1 MGTVLFFF
9 TKKLTT
15 PRELSRE
22 ELLVN
27 GFYELPQERKISN
40 FELKTSDGILLNN
53 DFLLNKW
60 TLIYFGFTRCPDEC
74 PVTMSIARDLFNTL
88 LEKGVDISNLKLI
101 LISIDPEHDDKEL
114 INRYAKGFFSEF
126 YGVQTSRPQLLSLA
140 TQLDVLIT
148 APPDHHNEDTYHLDN
163 HQNNLILINQSG
175 NYHGFFRPPFNLE
188 NVLLTYQS
196 VVF

>member
-53 DFLLNKW
+53 EFLLNKW
-60 TLIYFGFTRCPDEC
+60 TLICLLYTSDAADE
-74 PVTMSIARDLFNTL
+74 
-88 LEKGVDISNLKLI
+88 
-101 LISIDPEHDDKEL
+101 
-114 INRYAKGFFSEF
+114 
-126 YGVQTSRPQLLSLA
+126 
-140 TQLDVLIT
+140 
-148 APPDHHNEDTYHLDN
+148 
-163 HQNNLILINQSG
+163 
-175 NYHGFFRPPFNLE
+175 
-188 NVLLTYQS
+188 
-196 VVF
+196 

>member
-53 DFLLNKW
+53 EFLLNKW
-60 TLIYFGFTRCPDEC
+60 TLIYFGFTRCD
-74 PVTMSIARDLFNTL
+74 
-88 LEKGVDISNLKLI
+88 
-101 LISIDPEHDDKEL
+101 
-114 INRYAKGFFSEF
+114 
-126 YGVQTSRPQLLSLA
+126 
-140 TQLDVLIT
+140 
-148 APPDHHNEDTYHLDN
+148 
-163 HQNNLILINQSG
+163 
-175 NYHGFFRPPFNLE
+175 
-188 NVLLTYQS
+188 
-196 VVF
+196 

>member
-27 GFYELPQERKISN
+27 GFYELPQERKKITSN

-53 DFLLNKW
+53 EFLLNKW

-74 PVTMSIARDLFNTL
+74 PVTMSIARDLFNTFDR
-88 LEKGVDISNLKLI
+88 KGC
-101 LISIDPEHDDKEL
+101 
-114 INRYAKGFFSEF
+114 
-126 YGVQTSRPQLLSLA
+126 
-140 TQLDVLIT
+140 
-148 APPDHHNEDTYHLDN
+148 
-163 HQNNLILINQSG
+163 
-175 NYHGFFRPPFNLE
+175 
-188 NVLLTYQS
+188 
-196 VVF
+196 

>member
-1 MGTVLFFF
+1 
-9 TKKLTT
+9 
-15 PRELSRE
+15 
-22 ELLVN
+22 
-27 GFYELPQERKISN
+27 
-40 FELKTSDGILLNN
+40 
-53 DFLLNKW
+53 
-60 TLIYFGFTRCPDEC
+60 
-74 PVTMSIARDLFNTL
+74 MSIARDLFNTL
-88 LEKGVDISNLKLI
+88 IEKGVDISNLKLI

>member
-53 DFLLNKW
+53 EFLLNKW
-60 TLIYFGFTRCPDEC
+60 TLIYFGFTRCPAEC

-88 LEKGVDISNLKLI
+88 IEKGVDISNLKLI

-148 APPDHHNEDTYHLDN
+148 APPDHHNEDTHHLDN

>member
-53 DFLLNKW
+53 EFLLNKW

-140 TQLDVLIT
+140 TPVSYT
-148 APPDHHNEDTYHLDN
+148 HLT
-163 HQNNLILINQSG
+163 LPTKRI
-175 NYHGFFRPPFNLE
+175 
-188 NVLLTYQS
+188 V
-196 VVF
+196 

>member
-53 DFLLNKW
+53 EFLLNKW
-60 TLIYFGFTRCPDEC
+60 TLIYFCLLYTSDAADE
-74 PVTMSIARDLFNTL
+74 
-88 LEKGVDISNLKLI
+88 
-101 LISIDPEHDDKEL
+101 
-114 INRYAKGFFSEF
+114 
-126 YGVQTSRPQLLSLA
+126 
-140 TQLDVLIT
+140 
-148 APPDHHNEDTYHLDN
+148 
-163 HQNNLILINQSG
+163 
-175 NYHGFFRPPFNLE
+175 
-188 NVLLTYQS
+188 
-196 VVF
+196 

>member
-53 DFLLNKW
+53 DFLTNGHSFILD
-60 TLIYFGFTRCPDEC
+60 LQD
-74 PVTMSIARDLFNTL
+74 VQMSA
-88 LEKGVDISNLKLI
+88 
-101 LISIDPEHDDKEL
+101 
-114 INRYAKGFFSEF
+114 
-126 YGVQTSRPQLLSLA
+126 Q
-140 TQLDVLIT
+140 
-148 APPDHHNEDTYHLDN
+148 
-163 HQNNLILINQSG
+163 
-175 NYHGFFRPPFNLE
+175 
-188 NVLLTYQS
+188 
-196 VVF
+196 